1 MPKHRDFFKKQ
12 KRTEES
18 AHREIPLARA
28 LGLIQTI
35 FLGVGTAIGG
45 VLFAIM
51 GKAVAAAGP
60 SIVITFLIGAV
71 FAMFM
76 GICYAELGASVPA
89 GAGGAVS
96 FARRA
101 FGERSP
107 TFIAGWFDWI
117 GSLTDC
123 SIGSLV
129 FAFSVQ
135 YFFRWVEPF
144 TLATLTL
151 VFFALINFRGAK
163 TMGSVQFVVTAVLVI
178 TLLLFMTG
186 SLTTFQG
193 QRFEP
198 MFPNGFLPTLFM
210 VSYIFPTYAGYE
222 TITQLS
228 EEVKTAGK
236 TIPRALFLTLILI
249 TILFIGSA
257 LAIVGGAPPEVYINS
272 NTPLQDAATYFFGSV
287 GGIIVSIGSIVATL
301 STINGSMAGGTRIAF
316 ALGRSKLLPPVLDK
330 VHPKYRSPYMAL
342 TLTALISI
350 LFVLTRSVDFI
361 VYAITLGYTVTA
373 IIVALSLMRLRK
385 TEPHLYRPFK
395 VPLYPVTPILAIGFL
410 AFMLMTLSPESL
422 ILGLAVGLIGLGLFK
437 YSKRRNRKNEGSD
450 GSETR

>member
-1 MPKHRDFFKKQ
+1 M
-12 KRTEES
+12 
-18 AHREIPLARA
+18 
-28 LGLIQTI
+28 

-51 GKAVAAAGP
+51 GRAVSAAGP

-76 GICYAELGASVPA
+76 GICYAELGAAVPA
-89 GAGGAVS
+89 GSGGAVS

-101 FGERSP
+101 FGESLP
-107 TFIAGWFDWI
+107 TFLAGWFDWI

-135 YFFRWVEPF
+135 YFFSWVEPF

-151 VFFALINFRGAK
+151 VFFALINFRGTK
-163 TMGSVQFVVTAVLVI
+163 IMGTVQFVVTAVLVI
-178 TLLLFMTG
+178 TLLLFITG
-186 SLTTFQG
+186 SLNTFQS

-249 TILFIGSA
+249 TVLFIGSA
-257 LAIVGGAPPEVYINS
+257 LAIVGGAPREVYINS
-272 NTPLQDAATYFFGSV
+272 NTPLQDAAAYFFGPV

-316 ALGRSKLLPPVLDK
+316 ALGRSKLLPPVFDK
-330 VHPKYRSPYMAL
+330 VHPRYRSPYTALAL
-342 TLTALISI
+342 TTLIAL
-350 LFVLTRSVDFI
+350 LFIWTRSVDFI

-373 IIVALSLMRLRK
+373 IIVALSVIRLRK

-395 VPLYPVTPILAIGFL
+395 VPLYPVTPVLAIGFL
-410 AFMLMTLSPESL
+410 AFMLLTLSLESL
-422 ILGLAVGLIGLGLFK
+422 GLGLALGLVGLGIFK
-437 YSKRRNRKNEGSD
+437 FSKRRNRKNEGSD
-450 GSETR
+450 VS

>member
-1 MPKHRDFFKKQ
+1 MPEHHGFFKRK
-12 KRTEES
+12 KGTEDN
-18 AHREIPLARA
+18 ADREIPLTRA
-28 LGLIQTI
+28 LGLVQTV

-45 VLFAIM
+45 VLFAIV
-51 GKAVAAAGP
+51 GRAVDAAGP

-71 FAMFM
+71 FALFM
-76 GICYAELGASVPA
+76 GVCYAELGASVPA
-89 GAGGAVS
+89 SSGGAVS

-101 FGERSP
+101 FGESSP

-123 SIGSLV
+123 AIGSLV

-135 YFFRWVEPF
+135 YFFSWVEPF
-144 TLATLTL
+144 TLATLTI
-151 VFFALINFRGAK
+151 VFFALVNFRGAK
-163 TMGSVQFVVTAVLVI
+163 AMGTVQFVVTAVLVM
-178 TLLLFMTG
+178 TLLLFITG
-186 SLTTFQG
+186 SLATFQSS
-193 QRFEP
+193 RFEP

-249 TILFIGSA
+249 TLLFVGSA
-257 LAIVGGAPPEVYINS
+257 LAVVGGAPREVYINS
-272 NTPLQDAATYFFGSV
+272 NTPLQDTAAYFLGPA

-316 ALGRSKLLPPVLDK
+316 ALGRSKLLPSVFDK
-330 VHPKYRSPYMAL
+330 VHPKYRSPYTALAL
-342 TLTALISI
+342 TTLIALFFIW
-350 LFVLTRSVDFI
+350 TRSVDFI

-373 IIVALSLMRLRK
+373 IIVAFSLMRLRK

-395 VPLYPVTPILAIGFL
+395 VPLYPVTPLLAIGFL
-410 AFMLMTLSPESL
+410 VFLLLTLSPESMV
-422 ILGLAVGLIGLGLFK
+422 LGLAVGLVGLGLFIF
-437 YSKRRNRKNEGSD
+437 SKRRNRKNDATEHAP
-450 GSETR
+450 T